1 MKKNALHTLF
11 IEKKD
16 IQMPIF
22 MYNSIPLIRIWIS
35 NSPYPYPQSY
45 FLTKSAHS
53 DSCEDFSWF
62 NLHYLIVVIFIM
74 VIIHG

>member
-11 IEKKD
+11 IEKKH
-16 IQMPIF
+16 IWMPIF

-35 NSPYPYPQSY
+35 NSAYPYPQWY

-53 DSCEDFSWF
+53 DSYGDLSD
-62 NLHYLIVVIFIM
+62 LTYIT
-74 VIIHG
+74 

>member
-22 MYNSIPLIRIWIS
+22 MYNSIPLIRICIS

-45 FLTKSAHS
+45 FLTKQRGYTNENINA
-53 DSCEDFSWF
+53 D
-62 NLHYLIVVIFIM
+62 L
-74 VIIHG
+74 